1 MTAYTFTFSGTEEQL
16 LAGAIENGY
25 TGFKPIDSNVL
36 LIPGEMPE
44 PEPETID
51 EFMCRI
57 FMSVSPTE
65 FIRIATIGLQ
75 MKKGTENYDAQAM
88 TDAMINLI
96 SISPI
101 VE

>member
-1 MTAYTFTFSGTEEQL
+1 MKAYTFTFTGTDEEI
-16 LAGAIENGY
+16 LAGAVENGY
-25 TGFKPIDSNVL
+25 TGFKPIDPNVL
-36 LIPGEMPE
+36 FIPGEMAPE
-44 PEPETID
+44 EETLD

-57 FMSVSPTE
+57 LMTVSPTE

-96 SISPI
+96 SISPV